1 MPRASLSLFLATL
14 TSLISLSRPAVAQT
28 HGWVVP
34 PPEAPA
40 TIARDGHGQATVRAV
55 RLQAPPQLDGRLD
68 EALYAA
74 TSPIDGFLQQ
84 EPQEGAPASERT
96 DAWVF
101 YDDRNIYVAARC
113 WDTHPERDVV
123 TEMRRDQN
131 NITQNESFTVVF
143 DTFLDRRNGFFFQ
156 TNPIGALRDQAVV
169 DDVLNVSWNTL
180 WDVRT
185 GRFDGGWTL
194 EMRIPFK
201 SLRYPS
207 AGPQVWGINMR
218 RVVKWKNEYDYL
230 TAMPASYGTGSAI
243 GRMGPAGTMVG
254 LETPAQSKNLEV
266 KPYAVTSSTTDRTA
280 AVPFTNRGS
289 GNAGFDFKYGL
300 TRSLIADA
308 TVRTDFAQ
316 VEEDVQQVNLTRYSL
331 FFPEKRDFFLEGQGI
346 FAFGGVGSGNGTPG
360 DVPVMFFSRRIG
372 LNNGQVVPVR
382 GGARLTGR
390 TGAYTLGALAIETDD
405 APSAAAVAT
414 RFSTVRIKRDVLRRS
429 NVGVI
434 ATHRSVTSTG
444 RGTNGLVGV
453 DGNFFLF
460 TNVTANAYYAHT
472 ATSGVEGG
480 SDSYRATAEYA
491 GDRYGAQVEHLLIG
505 EHFDPQVGY
514 ARRTD
519 FRRSFGEVRFT
530 PRPKHRGRVRKYTY
544 LASLDYVTD
553 AAARLVQNR
562 QWRTQFQTEF
572 QSSDNL
578 AVDVTRSY
586 ERLPKSFAIA
596 RGVLV
601 PAGGYDAQRFQ
612 ASYSLGQQR
621 PLSGRATV
629 GHGTLYGG
637 TVTDVTYGGRAGLIP
652 QVAVEPSLSLNWVSL
667 PYGRFSA
674 TLLSTRLIVTPTP
687 RMMISSLVQWNVAS
701 HTVTSSARLRWEY
714 LPGSELFLV
723 YSDGRTT
730 EATAPTGQVTGLINR
745 SVALKVTRLFRF

>member
-14 TSLISLSRPAVAQT
+14 TSLISLSRLAVAQT

-169 DDVLNVSWNTL
+169 DDVLNVSGNTL

-266 KPYAVTSSTTDRTA
+266 KPYAVTSST
-280 AVPFTNRGS
+280 
-289 GNAGFDFKYGL
+289 
-300 TRSLIADA
+300 
-308 TVRTDFAQ
+308 
-316 VEEDVQQVNLTRYSL
+316 
-331 FFPEKRDFFLEGQGI
+331 
-346 FAFGGVGSGNGTPG
+346 
-360 DVPVMFFSRRIG
+360 
-372 LNNGQVVPVR
+372 
-382 GGARLTGR
+382 
-390 TGAYTLGALAIETDD
+390 
-405 APSAAAVAT
+405 
-414 RFSTVRIKRDVLRRS
+414 ST
-429 NVGVI
+429 
-434 ATHRSVTSTG
+434 
-444 RGTNGLVGV
+444 
-453 DGNFFLF
+453 
-460 TNVTANAYYAHT
+460 
-472 ATSGVEGG
+472 
-480 SDSYRATAEYA
+480 
-491 GDRYGAQVEHLLIG
+491 
-505 EHFDPQVGY
+505 
-514 ARRTD
+514 
-519 FRRSFGEVRFT
+519 
-530 PRPKHRGRVRKYTY
+530 
-544 LASLDYVTD
+544 
-553 AAARLVQNR
+553 
-562 QWRTQFQTEF
+562 
-572 QSSDNL
+572 
-578 AVDVTRSY
+578 
-586 ERLPKSFAIA
+586 
-596 RGVLV
+596 
-601 PAGGYDAQRFQ
+601 
-612 ASYSLGQQR
+612 
-621 PLSGRATV
+621 
-629 GHGTLYGG
+629 
-637 TVTDVTYGGRAGLIP
+637 
-652 QVAVEPSLSLNWVSL
+652 
-667 PYGRFSA
+667 
-674 TLLSTRLIVTPTP
+674 
-687 RMMISSLVQWNVAS
+687 
-701 HTVTSSARLRWEY
+701 
-714 LPGSELFLV
+714 
-723 YSDGRTT
+723 
-730 EATAPTGQVTGLINR
+730 
-745 SVALKVTRLFRF
+745 